1 MPTFC
6 KAERMTSLKEV
17 ERLFER
23 GHNSSVQAWPLRAVY
38 RCPEGSFVSK
48 SGCVV
53 SKSDSIVPKS
63 DSIVPKSGC
72 AAATPPAKVLISV
85 AKKRLRH
92 AVDRNRAKRQI
103 REAYRLHKQFLTD
116 TLTDRHKAMNIAFIW
131 LANEPMPTDAVFKAM
146 EHIVNTISRKQ
157 QSDLDTTNVSQDN
170 K

>member
-6 KAERMTSLKEV
+6 KVERMTSLKEV

-23 GHNSSVQAWPLRAVY
+23 GRNSSVQAWPLRAVF
-38 RCPEGSFVSK
+38 RCPEGSF
-48 SGCVV
+48 
-53 SKSDSIVPKS
+53 IPKS
-63 DSIVPKSGC
+63 DC

-116 TLTDRHKAMNIAFIW
+116 TLADRHKAMNIAFIW

-157 QSDLDTTNVSQDN
+157 QSDLDTTHVSQDN

>member
-1 MPTFC
+1 
-6 KAERMTSLKEV
+6 MTSLKEV

-38 RCPEGSFVSK
+38 RCPEGSF
-48 SGCVV
+48 
-53 SKSDSIVPKS
+53 IPKS
-63 DSIVPKSGC
+63 DR

-157 QSDLDTTNVSQDN
+157 QSDLDTTHVSQDN

>member
-38 RCPEGSFVSK
+38 RYPKDSFVSK

-63 DSIVPKSGC
+63 DC

-157 QSDLDTTNVSQDN
+157 QSDLDTTHVSQDN